1 MTLLFGISNV
11 SMEHIASIIQ
21 AEDGAVYVPLIVGNL
36 PPDYS
41 VSSVQTKVFQQRLQF
56 KLSVI

>member
-11 SMEHIASIIQ
+11 SMQHTASIVW
-21 AEDGAVYVPLIVGNL
+21 AEDGAVYVSLTVGNL

-41 VSSVQTKVFQQRLQF
+41 VSSVQTS
-56 KLSVI
+56 LSAKTSV